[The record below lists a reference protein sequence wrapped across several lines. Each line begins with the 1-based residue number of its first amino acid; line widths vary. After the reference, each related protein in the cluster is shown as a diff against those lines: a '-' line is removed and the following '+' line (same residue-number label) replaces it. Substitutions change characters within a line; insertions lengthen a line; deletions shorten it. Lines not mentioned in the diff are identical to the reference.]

1 MENNGVNVPYIA
13 HEGAMVR
20 LERINKRLWIL
31 AITLI
36 VILGL
41 SNGAWIVYESQYETR
56 TELEQDID
64 TGEGDATVIGIG
76 DYNGTNKTKD
86 N

>member
-1 MENNGVNVPYIA
+1 MENNVVNVPYIA

-36 VILGL
+36 IALGL
-41 SNGAWIVYESQYETR
+41 SNGAWIYYESQYETR

-64 TGEGDATVIGIG
+64 TGDGDAMVIGIG
-76 DYNGTNKTKD
+76 DYNGTNKAKD

>member
-31 AITLI
+31 AIVLI
-36 VILGL
+36 VMLGL
-41 SNGAWIVYESQYETR
+41 SNGAWIIYESQYKT
-56 TELEQDID
+56 TEVSREVD
-64 TGEGDATVIGIG
+64 TGIGSATVIGVG
-76 DYNGTNKTKD
+76 DYGKDKADGTD
-86 N
+86 

>member
-36 VILGL
+36 IALGL
-41 SNGAWIVYESQYETR
+41 SNGAWIYYESQYKTTSVSQEV
-56 TELEQDID
+56 D
-64 TGEGDATVIGIG
+64 TGIGSATVIGVG
-76 DYNGTNKTKD
+76 DYGENKTD
-86 N
+86 GEN

>member
-31 AITLI
+31 AIALI
-36 VILGL
+36 ALL
-41 SNGAWIVYESQYETR
+41 FLTNGAWLYYESQIETVSSI
-56 TELEQDID
+56 EQDID
-64 TGEGDATVIGIG
+64 TGNGDANITGIG
-76 DYNGTNKTKD
+76 DIHGESKADHN
-86 N
+86 